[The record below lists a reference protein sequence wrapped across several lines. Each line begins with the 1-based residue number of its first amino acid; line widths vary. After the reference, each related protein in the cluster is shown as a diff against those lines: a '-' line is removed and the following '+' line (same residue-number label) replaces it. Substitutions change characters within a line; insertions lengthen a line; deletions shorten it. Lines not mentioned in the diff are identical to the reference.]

1 MGLNAKYPRNYLFL
15 HIAALIRLMSNDRLI
30 SIAAGVSPELESD
43 PCTFVEIAAEAGWNG
58 TGVWFDPSTWTDKT
72 TKDVKKRVD
81 DAGLT
86 VVDMEVIRMGPK
98 GDCGERLIEAASMIG
113 AKNILTI
120 SNFDSLE
127 ATAERLNELCLL
139 ANPSG
144 IRVCIEF
151 MRFTSIRSLADALM
165 VMDLV
170 EQRNAGILVD
180 LIHVFRS
187 GTSYEEIL
195 SVDPFLFPYA
205 QWCDA
210 QAEPAGW
217 STKEL
222 IRDAVDDREIPGD
235 GELPVAEFESLF
247 DISVPF
253 SVEVRSKNLRRAFPD
268 FLDRAGHL
276 LSATRAAITF
286 RG

>member
-1 MGLNAKYPRNYLFL
+1 MPSAKYSRNYLFL
-15 HIAALIRLMSNDRLI
+15 HLAALIRLMSNDRLI
-30 SIAAGVSPELESD
+30 SIAAGVSPELEAD
-43 PCTFVEIAAEAGWNG
+43 PCTFVEIAAEAGWKG

-72 TKDVKKRVD
+72 TMGIKKRVD
-81 DAGLT
+81 DADLT

-98 GDCGERLIEAASMIG
+98 GDCGERLIEAASIIG

-120 SNFDSLE
+120 SNFDSME

-151 MRFTSIRSLADALM
+151 MRFTSVRSLADALR
-165 VMDLV
+165 VIELV
-170 EQRNAGILVD
+170 EQDNAGILVD

-187 GTSYEEIL
+187 GTTYEQIRA
-195 SVDPFLFPYA
+195 VDPILLPYA

-210 QAEPAGW
+210 QAEPDGW

-222 IRDAVDDREIPGD
+222 IRDAVDGREIPGE
-235 GELPVAEFESLF
+235 GQLPVNEFETLF
-247 DISVPF
+247 NALVPF
-253 SVEVRSKNLRRAFPD
+253 SVEVRSKKLRDAFPD
-268 FLDRAGHL
+268 FTERAIHL
-276 LSATRAAITF
+276 LSATKAAVTVT
-286 RG
+286 G

>member
-1 MGLNAKYPRNYLFL
+1 MHSAKYSRNYLFL
-15 HIAALIRLMSNDRLI
+15 HLAALIRLMSNDRLI
-30 SIAAGVSPELESD
+30 SIAAGVSPELEAD
-43 PCTFVEIAAEAGWNG
+43 PCTFVEIAAEAGWKG

-72 TKDVKKRVD
+72 TMGIKKRVD
-81 DAGLT
+81 DADLT

-98 GDCGERLIEAASMIG
+98 GDCGERLIEAASIIG

-120 SNFDSLE
+120 SNFDSME

-151 MRFTSIRSLADALM
+151 MRFTSVRSLADALR
-165 VMDLV
+165 VIELV
-170 EQRNAGILVD
+170 EQDNAGILVD

-187 GTSYEEIL
+187 GTTYEQIRA
-195 SVDPFLFPYA
+195 VDPTLLPYA

-210 QAEPAGW
+210 QAEPDGW

-222 IRDAVDDREIPGD
+222 IRDAVDGREIPGE
-235 GELPVAEFESLF
+235 GQLPVNEFETLF
-247 DISVPF
+247 DTSVPF
-253 SVEVRSKNLRRAFPD
+253 SVEVRSKKLRDAFPD
-268 FLDRAGHL
+268 FTERAIHL
-276 LSATRAAITF
+276 LSATKAAATVT
-286 RG
+286 G